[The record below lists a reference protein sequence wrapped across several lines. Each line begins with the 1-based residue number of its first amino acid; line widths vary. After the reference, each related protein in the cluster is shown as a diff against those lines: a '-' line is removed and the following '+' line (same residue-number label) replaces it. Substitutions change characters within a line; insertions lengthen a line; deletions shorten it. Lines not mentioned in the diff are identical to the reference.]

1 MYVNISILYVYCRQP
16 ILSLH
21 VPDNETRILEI
32 FSLPITEI
40 NVAEKQLSVRTNTT
54 KLPQESDSTWQ
65 RTKDPIFLHQIKASQ
80 LSSTWKHSS
89 IASASWNQHE
99 TIYKSYFRFYSD
111 FVKSMRKAFKLHS
124 TLENWNLHI
133 I

>member
-1 MYVNISILYVYCRQP
+1 MLKRNIDMKLYVFMRINGKPHKWSTSNFPLKMGNEFGVKRVPKSHIQTGYACMYVNISILYVYCRQP

-54 KLPQESDSTWQ
+54 KLPQESDST
-65 RTKDPIFLHQIKASQ
+65 
-80 LSSTWKHSS
+80 
-89 IASASWNQHE
+89 
-99 TIYKSYFRFYSD
+99 
-111 FVKSMRKAFKLHS
+111 
-124 TLENWNLHI
+124 
-133 I
+133 